1 MKWARPLAIGG
12 LLLLPLPSAKVT
24 VAKPAADCPGEA
36 AALAKDQSDLPRL
49 EVANPADRPPYCIT
63 LETLIAFAAR
73 VKAHAAACPSSD
85 FVHQVAEWEKS
96 RASYNRLFNQ
106 YRCRR
111 TM

>member
-12 LLLLPLPSAKVT
+12 LLLLSLPSAEVT
-24 VAKPAADCPGEA
+24 VASPVADCTGEA

-49 EVANPADRPPYCIT
+49 EIANPADRPPYCIT

-73 VKAHAAACPSSD
+73 VKAHAAACPNSD
-85 FVHQVAEWEKS
+85 FVHQVAEWDKS
-96 RASYNRLFNQ
+96 RANHSRLFSQ